1 MISGAERAAVA
12 RHDPVWE
19 SVMAGFVQII
29 EFRTSRVEEIR
40 ALVDEM
46 RSEHGTGSALRAT
59 TTADRDRP
67 GYYLNIVEF
76 ESRESAMENS
86 ARPEIGQFAARMAAL
101 CDGPPRF
108 YNLDVVETWEGESG
122 GPSLKTVAAGAA
134 TAAVGVAAAA
144 AVKSRSGSD
153 SADQETPPVDH
164 TEPTPVVVEETTV
177 ETSGPEVIATPVPAD
192 YPDVWVA
199 PSNQHA
205 RGRG

>member
-1 MISGAERAAVA
+1 
-12 RHDPVWE
+12 
-19 SVMAGFVQII
+19 MAGFVQII
-29 EFRTSRVEEIR
+29 EFKTSRVEEIR

-46 RSEHGTGSALRAT
+46 RSEHGLGPTLRGT

-86 ARPEIGQFAARMAAL
+86 ARPEVGQFAVRMAAL
-101 CDGPPRF
+101 CEEPPRF
-108 YNLDVVETWEGESG
+108 YNLDVVDTWEGESS

-153 SADQETPPVDH
+153 STDQEL
-164 TEPTPVVVEETTV
+164 PVVDNTGPTQVEVTETTV
-177 ETSGPEVIATPVPAD
+177 ETSGPEVRTTSEATGYPAAPNRPV
-192 YPDVWVA
+192 
-199 PSNQHA
+199 
-205 RGRG
+205 